1 MESPLLF
8 VLCRTS
14 AEVLYELVYLWPS
27 GLNRFW
33 NDFVPQMFTLDSEPE
48 CKLMSVVG
56 DVSVP
61 SHEFPFH
68 LFFYCC
74 FSICFPFYFFPM
86 YFLFFSLLFAEN
98 RNSSCSPTGCLWFQ
112 RPCILVLPVPRA
124 LSGLSSELLSCA
136 WYVGSYA
143 EFSQKHKESL
153 NYTNSDSVI
162 NNVKCFCFP
171 LKQNLTMQWVLWNW
185 DTR

>member
-1 MESPLLF
+1 MRTWLWKVWSSQPSVCCLGNMESPLLF

-98 RNSSCSPTGCLWFQ
+98 RNSSCSPTLAVCDSKDRVSLSYPFLVPCLD
-112 RPCILVLPVPRA
+112 CL
-124 LSGLSSELLSCA
+124 LSSWA
-136 WYVGSYA
+136 ARG
-143 EFSQKHKESL
+143 
-153 NYTNSDSVI
+153 
-162 NNVKCFCFP
+162 
-171 LKQNLTMQWVLWNW
+171 M
-185 DTR
+185 

>member
-1 MESPLLF
+1 MRTWLWKVWSSQPSVCCLGNMESPLLF

-98 RNSSCSPTGCLWFQ
+98 RNSSVLQLWLFVIPKTVYPCLT
-112 RPCILVLPVPRA
+112 RSSCPVWTVFRA
-124 LSGLSSELLSCA
+124 LELRVVCRFLRRILPEA
-136 WYVGSYA
+136 
-143 EFSQKHKESL
+143 
-153 NYTNSDSVI
+153 
-162 NNVKCFCFP
+162 
-171 LKQNLTMQWVLWNW
+171 
-185 DTR
+185 